1 MTKFGETLLN
11 RLLNISPTLSKRP
24 TIPKNSQ
31 KNRKHIIPVFARI
44 ASFFVLQRQLAGPGA
59 SSASICFRFARV
71 FCLLPSWGTNQTFD
85 VLELDNQLVGLVYT
99 ILLGAASFSL
109 LLRGARCSFTLP
121 FWSSFALGALLL
133 AINRRRSAA
142 LTAFRFLCC
151 LCIGIAKI
159 EAEERSMSSTA
170 IVCIII
176 NCWRNA
182 A

>member
-1 MTKFGETLLN
+1 MHLLLQKVSRPQNLSCYRVILICINHLIKLFLELCAKSKCQPCICWMFCQHGTK
-11 RLLNISPTLSKRP
+11 
-24 TIPKNSQ
+24 
-31 KNRKHIIPVFARI
+31 
-44 ASFFVLQRQLAGPGA
+44 VL
-59 SSASICFRFARV
+59 
-71 FCLLPSWGTNQTFD
+71 TFD

-142 LTAFRFLCC
+142 LIAFRFLC

-176 NCWRNA
+176 NCWINA

>member
-1 MTKFGETLLN
+1 MNHVHLLLQKVSRPQN
-11 RLLNISPTLSKRP
+11 LSCYRVILICINHLIKLFLELCAKIKCQP
-24 TIPKNSQ
+24 CICWMFCQHGTI
-31 KNRKHIIPVFARI
+31 
-44 ASFFVLQRQLAGPGA
+44 VL
-59 SSASICFRFARV
+59 
-71 FCLLPSWGTNQTFD
+71 TFD

-109 LLRGARCSFTLP
+109 LLSAASCSFTLP

-142 LTAFRFLCC
+142 LIAFRFLC